1 MERVNCTAHN
11 AAKASAYLAHAGYLG
26 HHPRGLLWHL
36 PWWQRQRRQQ
46 KQEPERQEGVR
57 RERRAGQW
65 AQLQAAALPHSS
77 K

>member
-26 HHPRGLLWHL
+26 HHPRGLWHR

-46 KQEPERQEGVR
+46 KQERERQ
-57 RERRAGQW
+57 
-65 AQLQAAALPHSS
+65 
-77 K
+77 